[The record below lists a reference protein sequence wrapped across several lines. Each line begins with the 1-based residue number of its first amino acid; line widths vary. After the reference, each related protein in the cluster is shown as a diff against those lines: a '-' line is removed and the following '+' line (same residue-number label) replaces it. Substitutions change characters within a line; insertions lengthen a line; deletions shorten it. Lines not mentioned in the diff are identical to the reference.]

1 MGMLLLCLELSAQN
15 VQYKVNHAGAATT
28 YTPQQV
34 ASDFGPRMLSKK
46 DGVLKYDWHG
56 GVDYSAGAGDSDKG
70 YTILALEDGTI
81 SYIHKLGRIG
91 FKYIRVDGA
100 HHYGYGH
107 IFTSK
112 DGVQSSGDFKLVQLL
127 VPHSTLYAIYNTQ
140 TQQLFHTCKN
150 ASYVDKPCSEFK
162 YIEGTDTIMA
172 TNQVVTGSEIGPVG
186 TSIDGKKA
194 DGTPDP
200 DAAVEAHLHLY
211 NFGTV
216 NNNTASDVADG
227 NTLNPLQFATHT
239 APAYTVNVYKNSGFT
254 QEGIGLVYPGT
265 GSTKAGVRVR
275 MANQNGG
282 GNYSAVMN
290 IDKVKLYISKGD
302 EAYKVLEGLNYE
314 SRVDYGGRT
323 DAPDHYPAVNSANVL
338 TKTGE
343 WGTGAAPGV
352 NGIVP
357 KAYRS
362 QPEDDFCF
370 TDFVTRLHKAH
381 VPGSAAQYTSCP
393 AEAKYPDGRYKLKAR
408 VISINGDSTDS
419 AVSPFLLD
427 NYKPYISQVSMSVK
441 GKQCY
446 DAGWEL
452 KYDYCLVSVKN
463 SETQILS
470 DRAILNKLSAVGFV
484 LPDSIRERFD
494 FSKSQS
500 EATRC

>member
-1 MGMLLLCLELSAQN
+1 MGMLLLCLDLTAQN

-28 YTPQQV
+28 CPPEDV
-34 ASDFGPRMLSKK
+34 ASDFGPRMLPQK
-46 DGVLKYDWHG
+46 DGTLKYDWHG
-56 GVDYSAGAGDSDKG
+56 GVDYSPLTGNQDRG
-70 YTILALEDGTI
+70 YTLLAMENGTI
-81 SYIHKLGRIG
+81 SYIHNLAGIG
-91 FKYIRVDGA
+91 FKYLRVDGV

-112 DGVQSSGDFKLVQLL
+112 DGIQELGDFKIVKLLAPHAGQL
-127 VPHSTLYAIYNTQ
+127 AIYNTQ
-140 TQQLFHTCKN
+140 TQTLYHTCRDGGPVL
-150 ASYVDKPCSEFK
+150 SCSEFK
-162 YIEGTDTIMA
+162 YKDGTDTITA
-172 TNQVVTGSEIGPVG
+172 TNQVVTGSEIGPMG
-186 TSIDGKKA
+186 TSIDGKLPNGNKN
-194 DGTPDP
+194 P

-239 APAYTVNVYKNSGFT
+239 ATTYLVSIYKNSGFT